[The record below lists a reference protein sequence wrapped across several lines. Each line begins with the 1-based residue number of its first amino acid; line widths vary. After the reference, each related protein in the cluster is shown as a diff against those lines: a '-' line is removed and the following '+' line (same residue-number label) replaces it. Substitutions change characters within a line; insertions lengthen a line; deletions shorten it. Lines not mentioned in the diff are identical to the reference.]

1 MFAPKIQKLDP
12 EPVVNSSYQE
22 KVPNTKLVD
31 NLIAENER
39 LLCDLKKSQNAHNS
53 DIAMRK
59 ETEEK
64 LEKLSKLPFHQLK
77 ESNRDFENK
86 VEKLIKE
93 NERLLKENSND
104 KKKNDDEIKK
114 LLKKIAILENAQEWV
129 RSNNSAS
136 GCILRFVALQL
147 INKTR
152 YVDRFLKSK
161 FICNRNLF
169 HN

>member
-39 LLCDLKKSQNAHNS
+39 LLSDLKKSQNAHNS

-86 VEKLIKE
+86 LEKLIKE
-93 NERLLKENSND
+93 NERLLKENADD
-104 KKKNDDEIKK
+104 KKKNDDDNNK

-129 RSNNSAS
+129 GIDNSAS
-136 GCILRFVALQL
+136 SDLLTKADMLTDFKALKNQT
-147 INKTR
+147 K
-152 YVDRFLKSK
+152 
-161 FICNRNLF
+161 
-169 HN
+169 

>member
-1 MFAPKIQKLDP
+1 M
-12 EPVVNSSYQE
+12 VNSSHHE
-22 KVPNTKLVD
+22 SVPNTKLVD

-86 VEKLIKE
+86 LEKLIKE
-93 NERLLKENSND
+93 NERLLKENSDD
-104 KKKNDDEIKK
+104 KKKNDDEVDK

-129 RSNNSAS
+129 RINNSAS
-136 GCILRFVALQL
+136 S
-147 INKTR
+147 
-152 YVDRFLKSK
+152 DFLTKPDMSTDFLAIK
-161 FICNRNLF
+161 NQTK
-169 HN
+169 